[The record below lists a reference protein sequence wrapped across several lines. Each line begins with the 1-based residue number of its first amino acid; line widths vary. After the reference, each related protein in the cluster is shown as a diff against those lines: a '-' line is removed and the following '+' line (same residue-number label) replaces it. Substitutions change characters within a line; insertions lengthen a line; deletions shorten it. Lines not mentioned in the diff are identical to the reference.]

1 MMKYTLNSKLPDV
14 NLDPPEE
21 TPAQPW
27 EDMTANERI
36 NSILDEFSPREVAEM
51 YVELA
56 GNLHLLTVL
65 ARAGN
70 IDAIDRFIA
79 KNRLDER

>member
-1 MMKYTLNSKLPDV
+1 MKYTLNSKLPDI

-21 TPAQPW
+21 MPAKPC
-27 EDMTANERI
+27 EDMTTNERV
-36 NSILDEFSPREVAEM
+36 NAILGEFSPREIAEM
-51 YVELA
+51 YVELS

-70 IDAIDRFIA
+70 LDAINRYVT
-79 KNRLDER
+79 KNRL

>member
-1 MMKYTLNSKLPDV
+1 MKYTLNSKLTDV

-21 TPAQPW
+21 TPVKPW
-27 EDMTANERI
+27 EDMTTNERV
-36 NSILDEFSPREVAEM
+36 NAILDEFSPREVAEM
-51 YVELA
+51 YVELS
-56 GNLHLLTVL
+56 GNLHTLTVL

-79 KNRLDER
+79 RNRL

>member
-1 MMKYTLNSKLPDV
+1 MKYTLNSKLPDTD
-14 NLDPPEE
+14 LDPPEE
-21 TPAQPW
+21 TPVKPW